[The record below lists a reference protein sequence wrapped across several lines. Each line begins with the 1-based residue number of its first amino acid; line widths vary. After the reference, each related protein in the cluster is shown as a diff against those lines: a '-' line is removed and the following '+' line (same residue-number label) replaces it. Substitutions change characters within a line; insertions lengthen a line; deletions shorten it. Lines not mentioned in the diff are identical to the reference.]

1 MSADSVAQTPPW
13 AFSWCSGCC
22 AWFCASRMMCAC
34 LTVPYMRRLSLA
46 MLWCCQADRRRPH
59 NVRPSSLG
67 GLLDDGGEGLGQLA
81 GLLALAIKR
90 LGIGGGWPAV
100 GMVRGGCGQL
110 LY

>member
-1 MSADSVAQTPPW
+1 
-13 AFSWCSGCC
+13 
-22 AWFCASRMMCAC
+22 MMCAC

-46 MLWCCQADRRRPH
+46 MLWYCQADRKRPH
-59 NVRPSSLG
+59 DVGPSLLG
-67 GLLDDGGEGLGQLA
+67 RLPYDGGEGISRGNSFSIPPRLPDDGGEGLGQLA

-110 LY
+110 LYQVHQLQ